1 MRPVVRQM
9 RAMVCSAM
17 GLVSVMEKFS
27 SKEPPRQT
35 REPRWKTQT
44 CLPSGSNA
52 TPLTCPTDTGQD
64 ESVTFKSESNA
75 RSRRPESASSCGGG
89 TTNAPVADAATGVVF
104 VCPTRLSKSNF
115 ERPPPPDAEPVHEA
129 YLGSSACTIR
139 YRLHISSPWPQPARV
154 TDVRLEV
161 SKTHVTRNASPGA
174 IANDVEPSFSVPFSP
189 DATTSNSCGSC
200 GSRDASLMGLG

>member
-52 TPLTCPTDTGQD
+52 TPLTCPTDKGQD
-64 ESVTFKSESNA
+64 ESVTFKSEPNA
-75 RSRRPESASSCGGG
+75 RSRRPESASSFGGG
-89 TTNAPVADAATGVVF
+89 TTNAPVADARISGVVF
-104 VCPTRLSKSNF
+104 VFSARLSKSNF

-154 TDVRLEV
+154 ADVRLEV

-174 IANDVEPSFSVPFSP
+174 MSNDVEPGFSVSP

-200 GSRDASLMGLG
+200 GSRDASLMGSG